1 MTCESTS
8 SDVIINGIDV
18 AMLLGF
24 HLILNLPFDSIPLL
38 SINSVCISTDLARAR
53 HACMLSYLPGA
64 TEASNYSKDGG

>member
-8 SDVIINGIDV
+8 SDVIINGLDV

-24 HLILNLPFDSIPLL
+24 HLIL